1 MEESIGNAIDRINLQ
16 KINLQ
21 KHYPEQP
28 LMVNADKGKLVIAF
42 SNILINAVEAMEAG
56 KGELTVTIQ
65 ETPDNHTV
73 IIKDNGKGIPQEY
86 LTKLFEPFFTM
97 KQNGVGLGLS
107 ASYSIIQSHKGAVQV
122 ESQVNKGTTFTINFN
137 KLNA

>member
-1 MEESIGNAIDRINLQ
+1 
-16 KINLQ
+16 
-21 KHYPEQP
+21 
-28 LMVNADKGKLVIAF
+28 MVNADKGKLVIAF

-107 ASYSIIQSHKGAVQV
+107 ASYSIIQSHKGAVHV